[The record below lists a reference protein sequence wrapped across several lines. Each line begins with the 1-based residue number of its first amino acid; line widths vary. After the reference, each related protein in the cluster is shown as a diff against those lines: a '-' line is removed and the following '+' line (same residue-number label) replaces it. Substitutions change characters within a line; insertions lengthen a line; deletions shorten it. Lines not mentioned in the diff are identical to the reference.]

1 MKGAQIVALAMPV
14 FIVLIALEFA
24 VGLKRGRN
32 TYRLADTLTS
42 IGLGV
47 MNQVTG
53 VFGRLFRIGI
63 YTWLFETV
71 ALLRLP
77 TDSVWVWLGALLA
90 YDFCYYWHHR
100 AGHRLAVCWAAHV
113 VHHQSED
120 FNLGTAL
127 RITSSGFL
135 FGWVF
140 YVPLAVAGVPPVVFA
155 IVALIDLL
163 YQFWVH
169 TQQVGKL
176 GWFDRWFVSPSNHRA
191 HHAVNERYLD
201 KNYGGI
207 LVVWDRLF
215 GSFVEEDE
223 AEPIVF
229 GTRAP
234 LQRWCPIIANFD
246 VYRGLVADSWH
257 ASRWVDKLKVWV
269 QPPGWRPADVA
280 ARFPRA
286 EFDMAKV
293 RRFETQ
299 TPPALQAVAV
309 VLFLLVLG
317 ATLVFLWFA
326 HTLPFHLRAAA
337 VAALVL
343 VLWSIG
349 LLLEGQQARS
359 RSAAEAR
366 IPDGRA
372 TL

>member
-169 TQQVGKL
+169 TQQ
-176 GWFDRWFVSPSNHRA
+176 A
-191 HHAVNERYLD
+191 
-201 KNYGGI
+201 GGQAR
-207 LVVWDRLF
+207 LVRPLVRE
-215 GSFVEEDE
+215 SEQ
-223 AEPIVF
+223 PP
-229 GTRAP
+229 RAP
-234 LQRWCPIIANFD
+234 CRQRALPRQELRRHPRRLGPSFRQLRRRR
-246 VYRGLVADSWH
+246 RGRTHRLRH
-257 ASRWVDKLKVWV
+257 AC
-269 QPPGWRPADVA
+269 A
-280 ARFPRA
+280 A
-286 EFDMAKV
+286 
-293 RRFETQ
+293 
-299 TPPALQAVAV
+299 
-309 VLFLLVLG
+309 
-317 ATLVFLWFA
+317 
-326 HTLPFHLRAAA
+326 
-337 VAALVL
+337 AALVPHHRQL
-343 VLWSIG
+343 RCLSRPGRRQLARVALGRQAEG
-349 LLLEGQQARS
+349 LGPAAWLEAG
-359 RSAAEAR
+359 
-366 IPDGRA
+366 
-372 TL
+372 